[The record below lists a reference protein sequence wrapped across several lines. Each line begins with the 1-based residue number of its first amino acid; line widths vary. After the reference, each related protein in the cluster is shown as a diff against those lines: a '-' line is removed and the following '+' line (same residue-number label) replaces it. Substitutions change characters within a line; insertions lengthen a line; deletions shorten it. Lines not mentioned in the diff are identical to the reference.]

1 MSSLDLERLIE
12 PRRLK
17 LLNRRIYYDRITYK
31 IRNLSLGTPQMRFMP
46 GYLR

>member
-17 LLNRRIYYDRITYK
+17 LLKRRIYDRITYN